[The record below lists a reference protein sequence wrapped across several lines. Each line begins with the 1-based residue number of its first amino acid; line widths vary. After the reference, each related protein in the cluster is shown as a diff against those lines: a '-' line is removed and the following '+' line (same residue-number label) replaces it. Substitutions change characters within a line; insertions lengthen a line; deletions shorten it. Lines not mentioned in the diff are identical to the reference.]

1 MHSRKGKDTVENDKR
16 FEIDTTSQHDE
27 QTREGDESGGQDGR
41 VGEVTEL
48 RGRRGHLLICV
59 LKLKVSFAPSLF
71 LLFFFDGP
79 FFVLYRM

>member
-48 RGRRGHLLICV
+48 RGRRGGHLLICV
-59 LKLKVSFAPSLF
+59 LKLKVSFAPSP
-71 LLFFFDGP
+71 GSP
-79 FFVLYRM
+79 SCPA

>member
-48 RGRRGHLLICV
+48 RGRVVIVYWGTVSSLSESQLL
-59 LKLKVSFAPSLF
+59 K
-71 LLFFFDGP
+71 
-79 FFVLYRM
+79 